1 MNMKS
6 IISVIIAIQGT
17 IFSFGQNSINQVLAQ
32 IERNNPELKA
42 VAAEVEAERLAGKAE
57 TLLANPEVEFNYL
70 WGAENI
76 GSRHDLR
83 VSQAFDIP
91 TITGM
96 KAGMAEG
103 MGELASLK
111 YKTERQA
118 VLLEA
123 KQACIDLVYC
133 NAILAE
139 LRTHLTQSNSLVSS
153 YEKRMKAGESTV
165 LDLNKARIHLT
176 TVQGKAN
183 RAEVERQTLLS
194 TLRSLNGGREIDFD
208 ALTYDLEDSI
218 PGDFETWFDAASQD
232 SPLLAYVRK
241 QVELENRQL
250 AIDKASRLPE
260 LAVGYMS
267 EIRTQEKFR
276 GVTIGVNI
284 PLWSA
289 GNKIRQSQARLTAAK
304 ERRNSA
310 EQKFFSDLRN
320 QYTKAYSLKDNSEMM
335 RSSLKETDSREFLL
349 FALSKGEIS
358 MIDYLVEIDLYFEAL
373 EATLEAE
380 RDYRHALASLTAYSL

>member
-1 MNMKS
+1 MKHILLIVIAVQAS
-6 IISVIIAIQGT
+6 IC
-17 IFSFGQNSINQVLAQ
+17 SFGQSTVKNVLRE
-32 IERNNPELKA
+32 IEQNNPGLKA
-42 VAAEVEAERLAGKAE
+42 AAAEVETERLAGKAE
-57 TLLANPEVEFNYL
+57 TILANPEVEFNYL
-70 WGAENI
+70 WGAENL
-76 GSRHDLR
+76 GGRHDLR

-91 TITGM
+91 TLTGM
-96 KAGMAEG
+96 KAGKAERI
-103 MGELASLK
+103 GELASLK

-123 KQACIDLVYC
+123 KQACIDLIYC
-133 NAILAE
+133 NAILSE
-139 LRTHLTQSNSLVSS
+139 LKTHLTQSNTLVSS

-176 TVQGKAN
+176 AVQGEAN
-183 RAEVERQTLLS
+183 RTEVERQTLMT
-194 TLRSLNGGREIDFD
+194 TLRSFNGGKEIDFE
-208 ALTYDLEDSI
+208 ALSYDLEDSI
-218 PGDFETWFDAASQD
+218 PGDFETWFDDASQI

-241 QVELENRQL
+241 QVELEDRQL

-276 GVTIGVNI
+276 GVTVGVNI

-289 GNKIRQSQARLTAAK
+289 GNKIRQSRARLTAAK
-304 ERRNSA
+304 ERRNAA
-310 EQKFFSDLRN
+310 EQEFLFDLRN
-320 QYTKAYSLKDNSEMM
+320 QYAKAYSMKENSEMM
-335 RSSLKETDSREFLL
+335 RISLKDTDSREFLL
-349 FALSKGEIS
+349 SALSKGEIS
-358 MIDYLVEIDLYFEAL
+358 MIDYLVEIDLYYEAL

>member
-1 MNMKS
+1 MKHILLIVIAVQAS
-6 IISVIIAIQGT
+6 IC
-17 IFSFGQNSINQVLAQ
+17 SFGQSTVKNVLRE
-32 IERNNPELKA
+32 IEKNNPGLKA
-42 VAAEVEAERLAGKAE
+42 AAAEVEAERLAGKAE
-57 TLLANPEVEFNYL
+57 TILANPEVEFNYL

-76 GSRHDLR
+76 GGRHDLR

-91 TITGM
+91 TLTGM
-96 KAGMAEG
+96 KAGKAERI
-103 MGELASLK
+103 GELASLK

-123 KQACIDLVYC
+123 KQACIDLIYC
-133 NAILAE
+133 NAILSE
-139 LRTHLTQSNSLVSS
+139 LKTHLTQSNTLVSS

-176 TVQGKAN
+176 AVQGEAN
-183 RAEVERQTLLS
+183 RTEVERQTLLT
-194 TLRSLNGGREIDFD
+194 TLRSLNGGKEIDFE
-208 ALTYDLEDSI
+208 ALSYDLEDSI
-218 PGDFETWFDAASQD
+218 PGDFETWFVDASQR

-241 QVELENRQL
+241 QVELEDRQL

-276 GVTIGVNI
+276 GVTVGVNI

-289 GNKIRQSQARLTAAK
+289 GNKIRQSRARLTAAK
-304 ERRNSA
+304 ERRNAA
-310 EQKFFSDLRN
+310 EQEFLFDLRN
-320 QYTKAYSLKDNSEMM
+320 QYAKAYSMKENSEMM
-335 RSSLKETDSREFLL
+335 RTSLKDTDSREFLL
-349 FALSKGEIS
+349 SALSKGEIS
-358 MIDYLVEIDLYFEAL
+358 MIDYLVEIDLYYEAL

>member
-1 MNMKS
+1 MKHILLIVIAVQAS
-6 IISVIIAIQGT
+6 IC
-17 IFSFGQNSINQVLAQ
+17 SFGQSTVKNVLRE
-32 IERNNPELKA
+32 IEKNNPGLKA
-42 VAAEVEAERLAGKAE
+42 AAAEVEAERLAGKAE
-57 TLLANPEVEFNYL
+57 TILANPEVEFNYL

-76 GSRHDLR
+76 GGRHDLR

-91 TITGM
+91 TLTGM
-96 KAGMAEG
+96 KAGKAERI
-103 MGELASLK
+103 GELASLK
-111 YKTERQA
+111 YKNERQT

-123 KQACIDLVYC
+123 KNACIDLIYC
-133 NAILAE
+133 NAILSE
-139 LRTHLTQSNSLVSS
+139 LKTHLTQSNTLVSS

-176 TVQGKAN
+176 AVQGEAN
-183 RAEVERQTLLS
+183 RTEVERQTLLS
-194 TLRSLNGGREIDFD
+194 TLRSLNGGKEIDFE
-208 ALTYDLEDSI
+208 ALSYDLEDSI
-218 PGDFETWFDAASQD
+218 PGDFETWFVDASQR

-241 QVELENRQL
+241 QVELEDRQL

-276 GVTIGVNI
+276 GVTVGVNI

-289 GNKIRQSQARLTAAK
+289 GNKIRQSRARLTAAK
-304 ERRNSA
+304 ERRNAA
-310 EQKFFSDLRN
+310 EQEFLFDLRN
-320 QYTKAYSLKDNSEMM
+320 QYAKAYSMKENSEMM
-335 RSSLKETDSREFLL
+335 RISLKDTDSREFLL
-349 FALSKGEIS
+349 SALSKGEIS
-358 MIDYLVEIDLYFEAL
+358 MIDYLVEIDLYYEAL

>member
-1 MNMKS
+1 MKHILLIITAVQIS
-6 IISVIIAIQGT
+6 IC
-17 IFSFGQNSINQVLAQ
+17 SFGQSTVSQVLRQ
-32 IERNNPELKA
+32 IEQNNPGLKA
-42 VAAEVEAERLAGKAE
+42 AAAEVEAERLAGKAE
-57 TLLANPEVEFNYL
+57 TILANPEVEFNYL
-70 WGAENI
+70 WGAENL
-76 GSRHDLR
+76 GGRHDLR

-91 TITGM
+91 TLTGM
-96 KAGMAEG
+96 KASKAERI
-103 MGELASLK
+103 GELASLK

-123 KQACIDLVYC
+123 KQACIDLIYC
-133 NAILAE
+133 NAILSE
-139 LRTHLTQSNSLVSS
+139 LKTHLTQSNTLVSS

-176 TVQGKAN
+176 AVQGEAN
-183 RAEVERQTLLS
+183 RTEVERQTLMT
-194 TLRSLNGGREIDFD
+194 TLRSFNGGKEIDFE
-208 ALTYDLEDSI
+208 ALSYDLEDSI
-218 PGDFETWFDAASQD
+218 PGDFETWFDDASQR

-241 QVELENRQL
+241 QVELEDRQL

-276 GVTIGVNI
+276 GVTVGVNI

-289 GNKIRQSQARLTAAK
+289 GNKIRQSRARLTAAK
-304 ERRNSA
+304 ERRNAA
-310 EQKFFSDLRN
+310 EQEFLFDLRN
-320 QYTKAYSLKDNSEMM
+320 QYAKAYSMKENSEMM
-335 RSSLKETDSREFLL
+335 RISLKDTDSREFLL
-349 FALSKGEIS
+349 SALSKGKIS
-358 MIDYLVEIDLYFEAL
+358 MIDYLVEIDLYYEAL

>member
-1 MNMKS
+1 MKHILLIITAVQIS
-6 IISVIIAIQGT
+6 IC
-17 IFSFGQNSINQVLAQ
+17 SFGQITVSQVLHQ
-32 IERNNPELKA
+32 IEQNNPGLKA
-42 VAAEVEAERLAGKAE
+42 AAAEVEAERLAGKAE
-57 TLLANPEVEFNYL
+57 TILANPEVEFNYL

-76 GSRHDLR
+76 GGRHDLR

-91 TITGM
+91 TLTGM
-96 KAGMAEG
+96 KAGKAERI
-103 MGELASLK
+103 GELASLK
-111 YKTERQA
+111 YKNERQT

-123 KQACIDLVYC
+123 KNACIDLIYC
-133 NAILAE
+133 NAILSE
-139 LRTHLTQSNSLVSS
+139 LKTHLTQSNTLVSS

-176 TVQGKAN
+176 AVQGEAN
-183 RAEVERQTLLS
+183 RTEVERQTLLS
-194 TLRSLNGGREIDFD
+194 TLRSLNGGKEIDFE
-208 ALTYDLEDSI
+208 ALSYDLEDSI
-218 PGDFETWFDAASQD
+218 PGDFETWFVDASQR

-241 QVELENRQL
+241 QVELEDRQL

-276 GVTIGVNI
+276 GVTVGVNI

-289 GNKIRQSQARLTAAK
+289 GNKIRQSLARLTAAK
-304 ERRNSA
+304 ERRNAA
-310 EQKFFSDLRN
+310 EQEFLFDLRN
-320 QYTKAYSLKDNSEMM
+320 QYAKAYSMKENSEMM
-335 RSSLKETDSREFLL
+335 RISLKDTDSREFLL
-349 FALSKGEIS
+349 SALSKGEIS
-358 MIDYLVEIDLYFEAL
+358 MIDYLVEIDLYYEAL

>member
-1 MNMKS
+1 MKHILLIVIAVQAS
-6 IISVIIAIQGT
+6 IC
-17 IFSFGQNSINQVLAQ
+17 SFGQSTVKNVLRE
-32 IERNNPELKA
+32 IEQNNPGLKA
-42 VAAEVEAERLAGKAE
+42 AAAEVEAERLAGKAE
-57 TLLANPEVEFNYL
+57 TILANPEVEFNYL
-70 WGAENI
+70 WGAENL
-76 GSRHDLR
+76 GGRHDLR

-91 TITGM
+91 TLTGM
-96 KAGMAEG
+96 KAGKAERI
-103 MGELASLK
+103 GELASLK

-123 KQACIDLVYC
+123 KQACIDLIYC
-133 NAILAE
+133 NAILSE
-139 LRTHLTQSNSLVSS
+139 LKTHLTQSNTLVSS

-176 TVQGKAN
+176 AVQGEAN
-183 RAEVERQTLLS
+183 RTEVERQTLMT
-194 TLRSLNGGREIDFD
+194 TLRSFNGGKEIDFE
-208 ALTYDLEDSI
+208 ALSYDLEDSI
-218 PGDFETWFDAASQD
+218 PGDFETWFDDASQI

-241 QVELENRQL
+241 QVELEDRQL

-276 GVTIGVNI
+276 GVTVGVNI

-289 GNKIRQSQARLTAAK
+289 GNKIRQSRARLTAAK
-304 ERRNSA
+304 ERRNAA
-310 EQKFFSDLRN
+310 EQEFLFDLRN
-320 QYTKAYSLKDNSEMM
+320 QYAKAYSMKENSEMM
-335 RSSLKETDSREFLL
+335 RISLKDTDSREFLL
-349 FALSKGEIS
+349 SALSKGEIS
-358 MIDYLVEIDLYFEAL
+358 MIDYLVEIDLYYEAL